1 MKQLLLLLV
10 ACAQVFFV
18 GRSGAP
24 KIQGNPNHGKANF
37 GYDDDRGDYN
47 VVPHDH
53 LGYRYEVLSVLGKG
67 SFGQVRRER
76 GRLGGA
82 GGNGEVGR
90 VRDEQVTRVWGWA

>member
-67 SFGQVRRER
+67 SFGQVRRV
-76 GRLGGA
+76 GG
-82 GGNGEVGR
+82 GE
-90 VRDEQVTRVWGWA
+90 ERVWGMGRWGGSGKSK